1 MKDNERLERLKTEVQ
16 KFDSL
21 KWNLENET
29 NLDAGND
36 ENWDKSEVIYQ
47 DVWLDV
53 RFDIDQNYNELESF
67 IISQR

>member
-36 ENWDKSEVIYQ
+36 EN
-47 DVWLDV
+47 
-53 RFDIDQNYNELESF
+53 
-67 IISQR
+67 